1 MAWWLLFHLLLEDE
15 ETNMQTTEYEA
26 LARELYRQRAEL
38 LKEFAQT
45 EADLRILGEERESE
59 WTDSAVEERLKHLL
73 TNLDGRDREALGEI
87 NTALQRINNGSYGL
101 CEECG
106 APISF
111 ARLQAMPTARLC
123 AVHAEVGSTTQAEET
138 EEEVPESGPIPPDLA
153 LLSDEEIEEELWEQ
167 IRDDGRVE
175 SEELEIAC
183 RKGVVFL
190 SGALPSRSQ
199 HSILMQL
206 ATDVLGFQEIV
217 DRTEVEQLAWQREDR
232 DKAQGTETVG
242 EGIEDA
248 GESPRELYG
257 NEDIIESEGE
267 VLTEPASLGQPAP
280 EEE

>member
-1 MAWWLLFHLLLEDE
+1 
-15 ETNMQTTEYEA
+15 MQTTEYEA

-45 EADLRILGEERESE
+45 EADLRTLGEERESE

-73 TNLDGRDREALGEI
+73 ANLDGRGREALGEI
-87 NTALQRINNGSYGL
+87 NAALQRINDGSYGL
-101 CEECG
+101 CEQCG
-106 APISF
+106 APIPF
-111 ARLQAMPTARLC
+111 ARLQAMPTARVC
-123 AVHAEVGSTTQAEET
+123 AVCAEVGSPTLTGED
-138 EEEVPESGPIPPDLA
+138 EEEVPESGPVPPDLA

-183 RKGVVFL
+183 RQGVVFL

-206 ATDVLGFQEIV
+206 VTDVMGFQEIV
-217 DRTEVEQLAWQREDR
+217 DRTEVEQLAWQREER
-232 DKAQGTETVG
+232 DKDQGTETVA
-242 EGIEDA
+242 EGIENV

-257 NEDIIESEGE
+257 SEDIIESEGE
-267 VLTEPASLGQPAP
+267 VLTEPAPLGQPTP

>member
-1 MAWWLLFHLLLEDE
+1 
-15 ETNMQTTEYEA
+15 MQTTEYEA

-45 EADLRILGEERESE
+45 EAALRILGEERESE

-73 TNLDGRDREALGEI
+73 TNLDGRDREALEEI
-87 NTALQRINNGSYGL
+87 NAALQRLNDGSYGF
-101 CEECG
+101 CAQCG

-123 AVHAEVGSTTQAEET
+123 AVHAEMESTTQAEED
-138 EEEVPESGPIPPDLA
+138 EEEVPESGPVPPDLA

-183 RKGVVFL
+183 RQGVVFL
-190 SGALPSRSQ
+190 SGALPSRGQ

-206 ATDVLGFQEIV
+206 VTDVMGFQEIV

-232 DKAQGTETVG
+232 DKAQGTKPLRG
-242 EGIEDA
+242 GIEEA

-257 NEDIIESEGE
+257 SEDTIESEGE
-267 VLTEPASLGQPAP
+267 VHTEPAPLGQPAP